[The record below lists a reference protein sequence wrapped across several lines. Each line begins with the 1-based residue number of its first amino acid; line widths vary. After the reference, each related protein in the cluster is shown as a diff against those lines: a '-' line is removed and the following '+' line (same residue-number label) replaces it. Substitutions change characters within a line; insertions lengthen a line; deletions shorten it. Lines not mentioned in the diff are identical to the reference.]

1 MEKFALFATLEA
13 KTGKEE
19 EVEMF
24 LKSALPVVEGEQ
36 GTITWYALKLSA
48 NKFAIFDTFTTEEG
62 RNTHL
67 AGEVAKLLMEK
78 APELF
83 ASGPDIQKID
93 ILAVKEKQFIEPLIH
108 D

>member
-1 MEKFALFATLEA
+1 MVKFAIFATIES
-13 KTGKEE
+13 KPGKAA

-24 LKSALPVVEGEQ
+24 LRSALPLVEGESD
-36 GTITWYALKLSA
+36 TISWYALKLSE
-48 NKFAIFDTFTTEEG
+48 NQFGIFDTFITEEG

-67 AGEVAKLLMEK
+67 AGEVAKLLMDK

-83 ASGPDIQKID
+83 ASGPDIKKIE
-93 ILAVKEKQFIEPLIH
+93 ILAVKENQLIEPLIH